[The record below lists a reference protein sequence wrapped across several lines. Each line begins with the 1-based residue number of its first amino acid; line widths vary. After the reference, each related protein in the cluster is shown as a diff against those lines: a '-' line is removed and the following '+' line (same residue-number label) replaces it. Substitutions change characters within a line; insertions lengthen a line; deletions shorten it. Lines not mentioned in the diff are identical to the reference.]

1 MKTSSAKQKGRLLQQ
16 VTRDLILKSFPTL
29 TERDVKS
36 TSMGAQGEDVQL
48 SEAGL
53 KSFPYGIECKN
64 LAKIA
69 VYKFYEQATTH
80 SSAEPLVVI
89 KQKRSKPLAIV
100 DLEHFV
106 NLVAELDNLKILYG
120 KQVCITEKLEKE
132 KK

>member
-16 VTRDLILKSFPTL
+16 LVRDKILEKFPSL

-53 KSFPYGIECKN
+53 KFFPFSVECKN
-64 LAKIA
+64 LAKVA

-80 SSAEPLVVI
+80 STAEPLVVI
-89 KQKRSKPLAIV
+89 KQNRSKPLAVV
-100 DLEHFV
+100 DLDHFID
-106 NLVAELDNLKILYG
+106 LVRKANE
-120 KQVCITEKLEKE
+120 QR
-132 KK
+132 